1 MNVRVR
7 ELGRV
12 AYAPTHRAMLALAEQ
27 VARGERPGEVW
38 LLEHEPVYTAGRAT
52 PPGDLTAI
60 DAVPIE
66 RGGQITYHGPGQ
78 LVVYPIV
85 ALPQRDARAWL
96 RRLEAYG
103 VALCGAFGV
112 AAEPSVDGTGVFAQ
126 GKKLGSI
133 GVALRRWVNL
143 HGLAL
148 NIDLDLAPFFRMRPC
163 GLAPEIMSDLSR
175 AAGRPIGMA
184 EAVAAARAT
193 LAALG
198 LTAADDSSAPS
209 RDVPR

>member
-1 MNVRVR
+1 MSVRVR

-12 AYAPTHRAMLALAEQ
+12 AYAATHAAMLELATQ
-27 VARGERPGEVW
+27 VARGERDGEVW

-52 PPGDLTAI
+52 PPADLTAVA
-60 DAVPIE
+60 AVPIE
-66 RGGQITYHGPGQ
+66 RGGKLTYHGPGQ

-85 ALPQRDARAWL
+85 ALPRHDARAWL
-96 RRLEAYG
+96 RALEAYG
-103 VALCGAFGV
+103 VALCDAFGV
-112 AAEPSVDGTGVFAQ
+112 IAEPSVDGTGVFAQ

-175 AAGRPIGMA
+175 AAGRRISMPQA
-184 EAVAAARAT
+184 LAAARAT
-193 LAALG
+193 LPVLG
-198 LTAADDSSAPS
+198 LPLDDDSPAPS
-209 RDVPR
+209 PPLPR